1 MSRIN
6 TNISSMQAMHKLL
19 KNNADVAT
27 RLERLSSGLKIN
39 RGKDAPAALIAS
51 ETLRSEI
58 SGINQAIDNSGRAG
72 NVINTAEGSLSEISQ
87 LLLEVQGLT
96 NQAANTGALS
106 NDEIAANQL
115 QVDSILSSINRIA
128 GTTQFNGVKLLNGN
142 FDYTTT
148 TPTNA
153 SNVRVNAALVPSGA
167 GGKVTVAVDV
177 ATSAQTARVGKAG
190 VATDNITIEIAG
202 NDGSEQLTFATGTT
216 TAQMLA
222 AINSVTTATGV
233 IATMS
238 GAASAGTGMRMEST
252 KFGASQFVSVKV
264 IAGTWTT
271 LNGSGGK
278 DTGVD
283 AVVKVNGAAA
293 NVNGTDVSFRNSN
306 LDVEFTLDSAA
317 NVNNGTATF
326 DITGGGATF
335 AIGSK
340 VSEPNKAVIG
350 LAAVSSSNLG
360 DAGTGFLSTLA
371 SGGSNSLSSANLVQ
385 AQRIIDKAI
394 KQVATLRGRLGAFQK
409 EIIDSNIN
417 SLSVAL
423 ENVTASESAI
433 RDTDFASETAALT
446 RAQILVQAT
455 TAVLAQANTSPQSV
469 LALLQR

>member
-6 TNISSMQAMHKLL
+6 TNISSLQAMHKLL

-128 GTTQFNGVKLLNGN
+128 STTQFNGVKLLNGN

-153 SNVRVNAALVPSGA
+153 SNVRVNAALVPSG
-167 GGKVTVAVDV
+167 GGSVTVAIDV
-177 ATSAQTARVGKAG
+177 TTSAQTAHVGKVGA
-190 VATDNITIEIAG
+190 AADNITVEVTG

-216 TAQMLA
+216 VAQMITA
-222 AINSVTTATGV
+222 VNAVTTTTGV
-233 IATMS
+233 SASLS
-238 GAASAGTGMRMEST
+238 GADLRLDGT

-264 IAGTWTT
+264 IAGTWATVGGT
-271 LNGSGGK
+271 GGK

-306 LDVEFTLDSAA
+306 LDVEFTLASAA

-350 LAAVSSSNLG
+350 LASVSSGNLG
-360 DAGTGFLSTLA
+360 DAGTGYLSTLG
-371 SGGSNSLSSANLVQ
+371 SGGDNSLSSANLVK

-433 RDTDFASETAALT
+433 RDADFASETAALT

-455 TAVLAQANTSPQSV
+455 TSVLAQANTSPQSV